1 MRSSGPGPI
10 TADGC
15 PIELYVQLPAMGEAV
30 IVRAAVPP
38 GASILDL
45 GCGTGR
51 ITHGLVALGHDVV
64 GVDHSREMLAHVR
77 GAETVCAPIAGLD
90 LERRFGAVLMAS
102 HLVNTPDD
110 DDRHALLAA
119 GTRHLADDGRLVVEW
134 HPPEWFDRVSG
145 GAGGAGHCGGGGA
158 GGAGGSGAGGRMGA
172 IDAQLLD
179 VTRDGDLLSAT
190 VRYWTDT
197 EVWTHPF
204 TTRRLTD
211 DDLRGEL
218 ARAGLRFDGFLTDDR
233 IWFAARRM

>member
-15 PIELYVQLPAMGEAV
+15 AVDLYVQLPAMGEAE
-30 IVRAAVPP
+30 IVHAAVAP
-38 GASILDL
+38 GASVLDL
-45 GCGTGR
+45 GCGVGR

-64 GVDHSREMLAHVR
+64 GVDYSTEMLAHVR
-77 GAETVCAPIAGLD
+77 GAETVCAPIAGLE

-110 DDRHALLAA
+110 DDRNALLATA
-119 GTRHLADDGRLVVEW
+119 ARHLADDGRLVAEW
-134 HPPEWFDRVSG
+134 HPPEWFDRVAGGDG
-145 GAGGAGHCGGGGA
+145 GAA
-158 GGAGGSGAGGRMGA
+158 GRMGA
-172 IDAQLLD
+172 VDAQLVD

-197 EVWTHPF
+197 ELWTHPF
-204 TTRRLTD
+204 TTRRLTN

-218 ARAGLRFDGFLTDDR
+218 TRAGLRFDGFLTADR
-233 IWFAARRM
+233 IWFAAQ